1 MQVEFLQEKMIKNRC
16 NTERKIID
24 AAVQIVDNEGFE
36 GLNITK
42 VARMAEVSKML
53 VYRYFDSLAGLI
65 KRVIEANDFWSQIP
79 DDVSLDDTA
88 AARIKDIF
96 HHKALILRNNP
107 MVRKFYRWEITA
119 DNDVVKSLRSER
131 EVSAWQNFSK
141 YCNELN
147 ISSDEALAF
156 ATFVDNSII
165 MTMIK
170 LDMPQKRG
178 LDISTED
185 GWKLYLKTVDDLI
198 DNWVVNRQFLNL

>member
-1 MQVEFLQEKMIKNRC
+1 MIKNRC
-16 NTERKIID
+16 NTEQKIID
-24 AAVQIVDNEGFE
+24 ASIQIIDNEGFE

-42 VARMAEVSKML
+42 IARMAEVSKML

-88 AARIKDIF
+88 AGRIKDIF

-107 MVRKFYRWEITA
+107 MVRKFYRWEITV
-119 DNDVVKSLRSER
+119 DNDVIKSLRSER
-131 EVSAWQNFSK
+131 EVAAWQNFSK

-147 ISSDEALAF
+147 ISGDEALAF

-178 LDISTED
+178 LDISTDD

-198 DNWVVNRQFLNL
+198 DNLIISRNSLNL

>member
-1 MQVEFLQEKMIKNRC
+1 MIKNRC

-24 AAVQIVDNEGFE
+24 ATVQIIDNEGFE
-36 GLNITK
+36 GLNIAK

-65 KRVIEANDFWSQIP
+65 KRVIEANDFWGQIP

-88 AARIKDIF
+88 AGRIKDIF
-96 HHKALILRNNP
+96 HHKALILKNNP
-107 MVRKFYRWEITA
+107 MVRKFYRWGIMV
-119 DNDVVKSLRSER
+119 DNDVTKSLKSER
-131 EVSAWQNFSK
+131 EVAAWQNFRK

-147 ISSDEALAF
+147 ISGEEALAF

-198 DNWVVNRQFLNL
+198 DNWIISRKSLNL